1 MTEGSPNDVTVGRHK
16 ITTLKG
22 RADQSRTRAEKLADR
37 MTESF
42 GSTAFLVFNTIWFV
56 VWIVWNTR
64 IIPGLVPFDVFPFG
78 MLTMVVSLEAIFL
91 SVFVLI
97 AQNRSAKID
106 QLRAEVDLQVD
117 LIAEEELTKLLQI
130 VSMLA
135 EKQGIDLSQDEELRS
150 MIAPTNLAS
159 IEKELQNEMTPR
171 KGAPKPP
178 PG

>member
-1 MTEGSPNDVTVGRHK
+1 MTDGPSNVRIRRHR
-16 ITTLKG
+16 ITALKA
-22 RADQSRTRAEKLADR
+22 RADQSRTRAEKLADQ
-37 MTESF
+37 MTDAF

-64 IIPGLVPFDVFPFG
+64 IIPGLAPFDAFPFG

-97 AQNRSAKID
+97 AQNRSAKVD

-117 LIAEEELTKLLQI
+117 LIAEQELTKLLQL

-150 MIAPTNLAS
+150 MIAPTNFEG
-159 IEKELQNEMTPR
+159 IESELKDEMTPR

-178 PG
+178 VE

>member
-1 MTEGSPNDVTVGRHK
+1 MTDRPPTDVTVGRHK

-22 RADQSRTRAEKLADR
+22 RADQSRTSAEKLADR
-37 MTESF
+37 MTAAF

-56 VWIVWNTR
+56 IWIVWNTR

-117 LIAEEELTKLLQI
+117 LIAEEELTKVLQI
-130 VSMLA
+130 VSLLA
-135 EKQGIDLSQDEELRS
+135 EKQGIDLSQDLELRS
-150 MIAPTNLAS
+150 MIAPTNLAN

-178 PG
+178 TG